1 MTDKERKD
9 AKIATI
15 YEIRRIFQRGKAEK
29 DNYTV
34 DEILELLDNIADAKE
49 QEM

>member
-9 AKIATI
+9 AKMATI
-15 YEIRRIFQRGKAEK
+15 YEIRRIFQKGEK
-29 DNYTV
+29 EEYKI
-34 DEILELLDNIADAKE
+34 DEILELLDSIADAKD